1 MTQIDQL
8 NGVIAFV
15 HSAEA
20 LSFTAAAAKLG
31 ITKSAVGKSVT
42 RLEERLGIKL
52 LHRST
57 RSLSLTA
64 DGEAYFASVRHAL
77 GEIDAAETTLL
88 SKTQA
93 ITGRLRVD
101 APAAFGRQIL
111 MPLLLDFSQRY
122 PGLTLSLSFT
132 DKIVDPVAEGVDLT
146 VRFGETRDCT
156 GLISKKLTEQ
166 PSVVVAAPSYLASR
180 GTPQSVTDLQH
191 HDCICGFG
199 RDSSASWR
207 IKDSDGTAIRYSPP
221 VSHEFGDGEA
231 IVAAALAGLGLCQMP
246 RSLVR
251 THLESG
257 ALISVLDDVAD
268 VAVSVYAVWPVTRH
282 LLPRVRTV
290 VDFLAEKGRHG
301 DLD

>member
-8 NGVIAFV
+8 NGVIAFL

-42 RLEERLGIKL
+42 KLEERLGIKL

-57 RSLSLTA
+57 RRLSLTP
-64 DGEAYFASVRHAL
+64 DGEAYYASVRHAL
-77 GEIDAAETTLL
+77 GEIAAAETTLL
-88 SKTQA
+88 SKSQV
-93 ITGRLRVD
+93 ISGRLRID

-111 MPLLLDFSQRY
+111 MPLLLDFSRAY
-122 PGLTLSLSFT
+122 TGLTLSLSFN
-132 DKIVDPVAEGVDLT
+132 DKIVDPVEEGVDLT
-146 VRFGETRDCT
+146 IRFGETRDCT

-166 PSVVVAAPSYLASR
+166 PSVVVASSSYLAAR
-180 GTPQSVTDLQH
+180 GTPQSVADLQQ

-199 RDSSASWR
+199 GNSASWR
-207 IKDSDGTAIRYSPP
+207 IKGSDGAAVRYLPP
-221 VSHEFGDGEA
+221 VSHQFGDGEA
-231 IVAAALAGLGLCQMP
+231 IVQAALAGLGLCQMP

-251 THLESG
+251 AHLEKG
-257 ALISVLDDVAD
+257 TLTSVLEQVAD
-268 VAVSVYAVWPVTRH
+268 VPVSVYAVWPVTRH

-290 VDFLAEKGRHG
+290 VDFLAEKGRQG
-301 DLD
+301 ALD

>member
-8 NGVIAFV
+8 NGVIAFL

-42 RLEERLGIKL
+42 KLEERLGIKL

-57 RSLSLTA
+57 RRLSLTP
-64 DGEAYFASVRHAL
+64 DGEAYYASVRHAL
-77 GEIDAAETTLL
+77 GEIAAAETTLL
-88 SKTQA
+88 SKSQV
-93 ITGRLRVD
+93 ISGRLRID

-111 MPLLLDFSQRY
+111 MPLLLDFSRAY
-122 PGLTLSLSFT
+122 TGLTLSLSFN
-132 DKIVDPVAEGVDLT
+132 DRIVDPVEEGVDLT
-146 VRFGETRDCT
+146 IRFGETRDCT

-166 PSVVVAAPSYLASR
+166 PSVVVASSSYLATR
-180 GTPQSVTDLQH
+180 GTPKSVADLQQ

-199 RDSSASWR
+199 GNSASWR
-207 IKDSDGTAIRYSPP
+207 IKGSDGAAVRYLPP
-221 VSHEFGDGEA
+221 VSHQFGDGEA
-231 IVAAALAGLGLCQMP
+231 IVQAALAGLGLCQMP

-251 THLESG
+251 AHLEKG
-257 ALISVLDDVAD
+257 TLMSVLEQVAD
-268 VAVSVYAVWPVTRH
+268 VPVSVYAVWPVTRH

-290 VDFLAEKGRHG
+290 VDFLAEKGRQG
-301 DLD
+301 ALD

>member
-8 NGVIAFV
+8 NGVIAFL

-42 RLEERLGIKL
+42 KLEERLGIKL

-57 RSLSLTA
+57 RRLSLTP
-64 DGEAYFASVRHAL
+64 DGEAYYASVRHAL
-77 GEIDAAETTLL
+77 GEIAAAETTLL
-88 SKTQA
+88 SKSQV
-93 ITGRLRVD
+93 ISGRLRID

-111 MPLLLDFSQRY
+111 MPLLLDFSRAY
-122 PGLTLSLSFT
+122 TGLTLSLSFN

-146 VRFGETRDCT
+146 IRFGETRDCT
-156 GLISKKLTEQ
+156 GLITKKLTEQ
-166 PSVVVAAPSYLASR
+166 PSVVVASSSYLAAR
-180 GTPQSVTDLQH
+180 GTPQSVADLQQ

-199 RDSSASWR
+199 GNSASWR
-207 IKDSDGTAIRYSPP
+207 IKGSDGAAVRYLPP
-221 VSHEFGDGEA
+221 VSHQFGDGDA
-231 IVAAALAGLGLCQMP
+231 IVQAALAGLGLCQMP

-251 THLESG
+251 AHLEKG
-257 ALISVLDDVAD
+257 TLTSVLEQVAD
-268 VAVSVYAVWPVTRH
+268 VPVSVYAVWPVTRH

-290 VDFLAEKGRHG
+290 VDFLAEKGRQG
-301 DLD
+301 ALD

>member
-8 NGVIAFV
+8 NGVIAFL

-42 RLEERLGIKL
+42 KLEERLGIKL

-57 RSLSLTA
+57 RRLSLTP
-64 DGEAYFASVRHAL
+64 DGEAYYASVRHAL
-77 GEIDAAETTLL
+77 GEIAAAETTLL
-88 SKTQA
+88 SKSQV
-93 ITGRLRVD
+93 ISGRLRID

-111 MPLLLDFSQRY
+111 MPLLLDFSRAY
-122 PGLTLSLSFT
+122 TGLTLSLSFN
-132 DKIVDPVAEGVDLT
+132 DKIVDPVEEGVDLT
-146 VRFGETRDCT
+146 IRFGETRDCT

-166 PSVVVAAPSYLASR
+166 PSVVVASSSYLAAR
-180 GTPQSVTDLQH
+180 GTPQSVADLQQ

-199 RDSSASWR
+199 GNSASWR
-207 IKDSDGTAIRYSPP
+207 IKGSDGAAVRYLPP
-221 VSHEFGDGEA
+221 VSHQFGDGDA
-231 IVAAALAGLGLCQMP
+231 IVQAALAGLGLCQMP

-251 THLESG
+251 AHLEKG
-257 ALISVLDDVAD
+257 TLTSVLEQVAD
-268 VAVSVYAVWPVTRH
+268 VPVSVYAVWPVTRH

-290 VDFLAEKGRHG
+290 VDFLAEKGRQG
-301 DLD
+301 ALD

>member
-1 MTQIDQL
+1 MTQVDQL

-42 RLEERLGIKL
+42 KLEERLGIKL

-57 RSLSLTA
+57 RSLSLTP
-64 DGEAYFASVRHAL
+64 DGEAYFASLRHAL
-77 GEIDAAETTLL
+77 GEIEAAETTLL
-88 SKTQA
+88 SKSQA
-93 ITGRLRVD
+93 ISGRLRID
-101 APAAFGRQIL
+101 SPAAFGRQIL
-111 MPLLLDFSQRY
+111 MPLLLDFSRRY
-122 PGLTLSLSFT
+122 SGLTLSLSFT
-132 DKIVDPVAEGVDLT
+132 DKIVDPVEEGVDLT

-166 PSVVVAAPSYLASR
+166 PSVVVAAPSYLETR
-180 GTPQSVTDLQH
+180 GTPQSVADLQR

-199 RDSSASWR
+199 RDNSASWR
-207 IKDSDGTAIRYSPP
+207 IKDSDGAPIRYLPP
-221 VSHEFGDGEA
+221 VSHQFGDGEA
-231 IVAAALAGLGLCQMP
+231 IVAATLAGLGMCQMP

-251 THLESG
+251 AHLETG
-257 ALISVLDDVAD
+257 ALISVLDEIAD
-268 VAVSVYAVWPVTRH
+268 VPVSVYAVWPVTRH

-290 VDFLAEKGRHG
+290 VDFLAEKGRQG
-301 DLD
+301 ELD